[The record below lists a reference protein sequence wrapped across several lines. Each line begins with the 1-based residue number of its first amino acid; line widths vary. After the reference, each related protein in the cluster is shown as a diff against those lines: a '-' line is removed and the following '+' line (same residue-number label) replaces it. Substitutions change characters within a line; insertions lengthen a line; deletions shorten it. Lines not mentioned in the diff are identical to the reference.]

1 MHPAYVVEYVI
12 FAPPADQIVTD
23 PLPKFAVAPN
33 ANELPPEIPVPF
45 NGTCSVFA
53 FVSSVHPIVSDAA
66 ALPAVVQATVA
77 SR

>member
-1 MHPAYVVEYVI
+1 MHPAYDVEYVR
-12 FAPPADQIVTD
+12 FALPDDQMVTA
-23 PLPKFAVAPN
+23 PLPKFVVAPS
-33 ANELPPEIPVPF
+33 ANELPAETPAPF

-77 SR
+77 SM